1 MPEVWTLDCDKQR
14 YGLNVLPKMQPKLC
28 LSPHPSHGRRREVRL
43 FEQADGKGKAG
54 RHAYHKHLK
63 KGKVRK
69 ERRKANKDPEA
80 QPAYKKFKGY
90 EL

>member
-1 MPEVWTLDCDKQR
+1 
-14 YGLNVLPKMQPKLC
+14 
-28 LSPHPSHGRRREVRL
+28 VRL